1 MTDKNARG
9 SHSAA
14 DAGSN
19 DCDEDIHVEGHNNY
33 LCCFDALR

>member
-1 MTDKNARG
+1 MTDKNDRG
-9 SHSAA
+9 SHNSAA
-14 DAGSN
+14 DD